1 MKWDKCNGNFNV
13 ARYFSFYT
21 YQKMTICWKR
31 KGPQVRGTD
40 FSGLA
45 SLHFTSDY
53 DLRNGHY
60 LALMQQIFLERR
72 TSVLLISQN
81 TWSLNSKQLPWKL
94 GTSGVAHHIL
104 TTFSLTNIISVSVKK
119 MSTFKKLWFLYYKS
133 DCKMFYII

>member
-1 MKWDKCNGNFNV
+1 MRWGKCNGNFNV

-31 KGPQVRGTD
+31 RGPQVRGTD

-53 DLRNGHY
+53 DLRNGYY
-60 LALMQQIFLERR
+60 LAMMQQIFLERR

-81 TWSLNSKQLPWKL
+81 TWSLNSNSSP
-94 GTSGVAHHIL
+94 G
-104 TTFSLTNIISVSVKK
+104 N
-119 MSTFKKLWFLYYKS
+119 
-133 DCKMFYII
+133 